1 MIPVAEIRTF
11 KSYEELKNKHHE
23 EFNQFPLGAAFSNK
37 QFEEMMTKWG
47 LDPEKDKDKIIH
59 IGAGAFIRKSDL
71 NEFNAIMK
79 RFKEEE
85 DLFKKS
91 DDNLVSMFRYELS
104 NHEYICSHDP
114 EDTLEAC
121 GFTLEEYEK
130 DSRLKTLFEKARRLY
145 FRDMAALG
153 Y

>member
-1 MIPVAEIRTF
+1 MENIRSF
-11 KSYEELKNKHHE
+11 NSYKELKEKHQE

-37 QFEEMMTKWG
+37 QFEEMMKKWG

-59 IGAGAFIRKSDL
+59 IGAGAFIRKCDVE
-71 NEFNAIMK
+71 EFNAICK
-79 RFKEEE
+79 RFREEE
-85 DLFKKS
+85 NLFKQ
-91 DDNLVSMFRYELS
+91 DDEKLVSMFRYELS

-121 GFTLEEYEK
+121 GYSLEEYEK
-130 DSRLKTLFEKARRLY
+130 DQRVKICFERAKRLY
-145 FRDMAALG
+145 FKDMAAYG